1 MKFTEQDLDFA
12 RADGITLQGTLY
24 RPAVT
29 DGADL
34 PVLIDIHGG
43 VWSSLHRKAGRYY
56 CRELASRGLCVFA
69 IDFRQGPEFK
79 HPTASSDVA
88 AAVRFIRST
97 DALRL
102 KPSSVN
108 LIGSSSGGH
117 LALLVALNPDIA
129 AHSTTP
135 INTGADYKMA
145 TDISARVDR
154 VIGLW
159 PVSNPIAR
167 YQYVLARLH
176 EAPQSWTNFAP
187 DRLAAG
193 QRAYFGDT
201 RTMEA
206 ASIQHLLTTGAFS
219 HLPPL
224 LIVQPE
230 LDQNV
235 PVFMSQTLLGGYEL
249 AGGLVQYHEYPGV
262 AHGFAHTEGLQ
273 TDACINDV
281 IAFIRST

>member
-1 MKFTEQDLDFA
+1 MKFTEQDLVFA
-12 RADGITLQGTLY
+12 QVDGITLQGTLY
-24 RPAVT
+24 RPVVT
-29 DGADL
+29 AGADL
-34 PVLIDIHGG
+34 PVLIDVHGG
-43 VWSSLHRKAGRYY
+43 AWSSLHRKVGRYY

-79 HPTASSDVA
+79 HPAASSDIA
-88 AAVRFIRST
+88 AAVRFIRTT

-117 LALLVALNPDIA
+117 LALLAALNPDIP

-135 INTGADYKMA
+135 INTGTAFELVPEV
-145 TDISARVDR
+145 SARVDR
-154 VIGLW
+154 VVGLW

-176 EAPQSWTNFAP
+176 EDPQSWTDFAP

-193 QRAYFGDT
+193 HRAYFGDT
-201 RTMEA
+201 RTMAA
-206 ASIQHLLTTGAFS
+206 ASIQHLLTTSAFS

-235 PVFMSQTLLGGYEL
+235 PVFMSQTLLGGYEI
-249 AGGLVQYHEYPGV
+249 AGGVAQYRQYPSV
-262 AHGFAHTEGLQ
+262 AHGFAHTEGVQ
-273 TDACINDV
+273 TDVCINDI
-281 IAFIRST
+281 IAFIRTT

>member
-1 MKFTEQDLDFA
+1 MKFTEQDLVFA
-12 RADGITLQGTLY
+12 QVDGITLQGTLY
-24 RPAVT
+24 RPVVT
-29 DGADL
+29 AGADL
-34 PVLIDIHGG
+34 PVLIDVHGG
-43 VWSSLHRKAGRYY
+43 AWSSLHRKVGRYY

-69 IDFRQGPEFK
+69 IDFRQGPQFK
-79 HPTASSDVA
+79 HPAASSDVA
-88 AAVRFIRST
+88 AAVRFIRTT

-117 LALLVALNPDIA
+117 LALLAALNPDIP

-135 INTGADYKMA
+135 INTGTAFELVPEV
-145 TDISARVDR
+145 SARVDR
-154 VIGLW
+154 VVGLW

-176 EAPQSWTNFAP
+176 EDPQSWTDFAP

-193 QRAYFGDT
+193 HRAYFGDT
-201 RTMEA
+201 RTMAA
-206 ASIQHLLTTGAFS
+206 ASIQHLLTTSAFS

-235 PVFMSQTLLGGYEL
+235 PVFMSQTLLGGYEI
-249 AGGLVQYHEYPGV
+249 AGGVAQYRQYPGV
-262 AHGFAHTEGLQ
+262 AHGFAHTEGVQ
-273 TDACINDV
+273 TDVCINDI
-281 IAFIRST
+281 IAFIRTT